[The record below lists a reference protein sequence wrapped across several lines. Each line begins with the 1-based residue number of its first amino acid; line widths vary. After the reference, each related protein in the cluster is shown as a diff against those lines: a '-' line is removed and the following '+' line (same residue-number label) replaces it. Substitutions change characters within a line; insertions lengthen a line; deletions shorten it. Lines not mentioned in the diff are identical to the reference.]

1 MLIMTQIFELRGL
14 IMHELAVTEYVFNLV
29 NKQVEANNVKKVE
42 KIHLLIGDQ
51 CDYVPEIIEEYLQ
64 VMSEGTALEGVK
76 VDATVKESTIE
87 CKDCGNQFTR
97 HEYNGSCPKCGSE
110 NLKLNR
116 CTDFIVKNIEAI

>member
-1 MLIMTQIFELRGL
+1 
-14 IMHELAVTEYVFNLV
+14 MHELAVTEYVFNLV
-29 NKQVEANNVKKVE
+29 KKQADANKVAKVE

-76 VDATVKESTIE
+76 VDAKVKESVVV
-87 CKDCGNQFTR
+87 CKDCGAQFTR
-97 HEYNGSCPKCGSE
+97 HEFKDVCPKCGGI

-116 CTDFIVKNIEAI
+116 CTDFIVENIEVS

>member
-1 MLIMTQIFELRGL
+1 
-14 IMHELAVTEYVFNLV
+14 MHELAVTEYVFNLV
-29 NKQVEANNVKKVE
+29 KKQAETNKVSKVD

-76 VDATVKESTIE
+76 VDARVKNSTVL
-87 CKDCGNQFTR
+87 CKDCGAEFTR
-97 HEYNGSCPKCGSE
+97 HEFKDRCPKCQSL

-116 CTDFIVKNIEAI
+116 CTDFIVESIEAQ

>member
-1 MLIMTQIFELRGL
+1 
-14 IMHELAVTEYVFNLV
+14 MHELAVTEYVFNLV

-76 VDATVKESTIE
+76 VDAKIVAT
-87 CKDCGNQFTR
+87 
-97 HEYNGSCPKCGSE
+97 
-110 NLKLNR
+110 NLQDTNIMEVVQNAVVRILSS
-116 CTDFIVKNIEAI
+116 IVVRIL